1 MQYFLTPR
9 PANCLKEL
17 VAQLGLLQTADELMS
32 DYVRREEELVK
43 VPRAEVKAMTVVYLA
58 ALNERTLLLT
68 AKGVRTRGRVSRVEP
83 PRHGQ
88 IANDKNNY

>member
-58 ALNERTLLLT
+58 ALNERTLLS
-68 AKGVRTRGRVSRVEP
+68 AKGVRTRGRVGRVEP
-83 PRHGQ
+83 PGH
-88 IANDKNNY
+88 D